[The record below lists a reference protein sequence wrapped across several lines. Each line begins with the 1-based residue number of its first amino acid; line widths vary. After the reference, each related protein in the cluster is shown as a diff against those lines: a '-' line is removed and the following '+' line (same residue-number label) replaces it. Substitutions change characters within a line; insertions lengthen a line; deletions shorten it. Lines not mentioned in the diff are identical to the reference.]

1 MPFSIRK
8 FGHFFV
14 APFKTLFLETF
25 TWWHKQTLGV
35 WWYTLRRGSL
45 VGADEFGNRYYRN
58 RRDASRR
65 WVVYVG
71 EVEASNIPP
80 GWHAWLHHTVDE
92 SPAEQQHYT
101 PRSWEREH
109 RPNLTGTP
117 DAYAPKGSLR
127 RGIRA
132 RNDDNYH
139 AWNPEG
145 DKR

>member
-1 MPFSIRK
+1 MPSSIRK
-8 FGHFFV
+8 FGNFLA

-25 TWWHKQTLGV
+25 TWWHRQTLGV
-35 WWYTLRRGSL
+35 WWHTLRRGSL
-45 VGADEFGNRYYRN
+45 VGADEFGNRYYRD

-65 WVVYVG
+65 WVVYAG
-71 EVEASNIPP
+71 EIEASNIPP

-92 SPAEQQHYT
+92 SPAEQKRYT
-101 PRSWEREH
+101 PRPWEREH
-109 RPNLTGTP
+109 LPNLTGTP

-127 RGIRA
+127 RGTHA

-145 DKR
+145 DKK